1 MPVPAAEVLC
11 FSDTLLSSASS
22 VTVPLHTPPRVSVH
36 SDIDTPVFVVPLFS
50 VLPPCL
56 WLSTMQL
63 FTAVSPGFVLDI

>member
-11 FSDTLLSSASS
+11 FSDTLLSSAGS
-22 VTVPLHTPPRVSVH
+22 VTVPLHTPPRVSVR